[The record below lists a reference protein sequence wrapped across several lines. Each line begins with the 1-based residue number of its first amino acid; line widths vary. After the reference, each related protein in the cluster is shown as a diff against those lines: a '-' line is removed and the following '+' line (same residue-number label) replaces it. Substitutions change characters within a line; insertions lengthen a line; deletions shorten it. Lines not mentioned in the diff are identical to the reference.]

1 MKKCLGSISLSL
13 SNDVFQI
20 IFRVRSQ
27 KKTYQEMFW
36 LRQMICFAFCLNLSK
51 GWSVM
56 RLRFKIDQGQFFCQI
71 IFSQIILKRKPEENL
86 PRNVLAETLE
96 EGEGVPVEA

>member
-1 MKKCLGSISLSL
+1 
-13 SNDVFQI
+13 
-20 IFRVRSQ
+20 
-27 KKTYQEMFW
+27 
-36 LRQMICFAFCLNLSK
+36 
-51 GWSVM
+51 M

-86 PRNVLAETLE
+86 PRNVSAETLE